1 MTPWCK
7 KLVLALALTV
17 MPLQGI
23 AATLSV
29 LLCHG
34 EAQAHSTHA
43 SGSQDHGA
51 HQDSHNNKNPNDD
64 GKTGSSVFHLCCHYI
79 VSAPAAMTLPASL
92 PDFPVLAFAPD
103 PLHDLFVPDRPQ
115 RPPLA

>member
-1 MTPWCK
+1 MAPHIK
-7 KLVLALALTV
+7 KLVLLAVMLV

-34 EAQAHSTHA
+34 DAQAHAMHA
-43 SGSQDHGA
+43 QDGHDHGMYHDG
-51 HQDSHNNKNPNDD
+51 HQDES
-64 GKTGSSVFHLCCHYI
+64 GTTGSHAGHFCSHLVVSGLPEVI
-79 VSAPAAMTLPASL
+79 LPAITPDLLVQVSASHL
-92 PDFPVLAFAPD
+92 
-103 PLHDLFVPDRPQ
+103 LHDSHFPDRPQ

>member
-1 MTPWCK
+1 MSPWLK
-7 KLVLALALTV
+7 KLVLAAALLV

-34 EAQAHSTHA
+34 DTQIQATHVN
-43 SGSQDHGA
+43 GEIQHGT
-51 HQDSHNNKNPNDD
+51 HQDEGGTVGHHAYHP
-64 GKTGSSVFHLCCHYI
+64 CCHF
-79 VSAPAAMTLPASL
+79 SASVPPVEALPAATF
-92 PDFPVLAFAPD
+92 DFPVRTFAPD
-103 PLHDLFVPDRPQ
+103 SLHDLFVPDRPQ